1 MELYSDRH
9 PNRTMKGTGF
19 KDEKTAHKTI
29 QLIHFRSPA
38 YQFSVINTMNN
49 INHVV
54 IYILEFIYDIVIY
67 KLYNRAKY
75 HPHQTSDMRIA
86 MKVFSEWLKK
96 YKKPKIK
103 YSYMSKDNILSSGV
117 KSEFI
122 NKLEEVGWKYHKLQ
136 YLPVRGKYN
145 YLSWRNS
152 EIDKLLKRPDSKT
165 PNKLLKFAYA
175 I

>member
-1 MELYSDRH
+1 MYSDRH

-29 QLIHFRSPA
+29 QLIRFRSPA
-38 YQFSVINTMNN
+38 YQFNVINTM
-49 INHVV
+49 
-54 IYILEFIYDIVIY
+54 L
-67 KLYNRAKY
+67 NRAKY

-86 MKVFSEWLKK
+86 MKVFENWLKK

-103 YSYMSKDNILSSGV
+103 YAYMSKDDILASGV
-117 KSEFI
+117 KSDFI
-122 NKLEEVGWKYHKLQ
+122 NKLEKVGWKYHKLQ
-136 YLPVRGKYN
+136 YLPVRGKYD

-152 EIDKLLKRPDSKT
+152 EIEKLLKRSDTWT
-165 PNKLLKFAYA
+165 PKKLLKFGYS

>member
-29 QLIHFRSPA
+29 QLIRFRSPT
-38 YQFSVINTMNN
+38 YQFSVINTM
-49 INHVV
+49 
-54 IYILEFIYDIVIY
+54 E
-67 KLYNRAKY
+67 NRAKY
-75 HPHQTSDMRIA
+75 HPHQTSDMRLA
-86 MKVFSEWLKK
+86 MKVFENWLKK

-103 YSYMSKDNILSSGV
+103 YAYLSKDDIRASGV

-136 YLPVRGKYN
+136 YLPVRGKYD

-152 EIDKLLKRPDSKT
+152 EIEKLLKRPDSKT

>member
-1 MELYSDRH
+1 
-9 PNRTMKGTGF
+9 MKGTGF

-29 QLIHFRSPA
+29 QLIRFRSPA
-38 YQFSVINTMNN
+38 YQFSVINTM
-49 INHVV
+49 V
-54 IYILEFIYDIVIY
+54 
-67 KLYNRAKY
+67 NRAKY
-75 HPHQTSDMRIA
+75 HPHQTSDMRLA

-103 YSYMSKDNILSSGV
+103 YAYMSKDDILTSGV

-122 NKLEEVGWKYHKLQ
+122 DKLEEVGWKYHKLQ
-136 YLPVRGKYN
+136 YLPVRTKYD

-152 EIDKLLKRPDSKT
+152 EIDKLLKRPDTRT
-165 PNKLLKFAYA
+165 PKKLLKFAYS